1 MVVEIHNRKKPKKS
15 AVEMAIA
22 AVEGNP
28 NPLDMDMR
36 SIDPDPTSLDLTL
49 PGKPDNRHAAEMGAA
64 RGGAKGRSLRR
75 EKRPAAALRP
85 QS

>member
-15 AVEMAIA
+15 AVELAVA
-22 AVEGNP
+22 ALEGSP

-49 PGKPDNRHAAEMGAA
+49 PGMPDNRHAAGTGAA
-64 RGGAKGRSLRR
+64 RGGAKGRS
-75 EKRPAAALRP
+75 
-85 QS
+85 